1 MCESVC
7 IHQNFTCSYTFSG
20 NLNSFLEH
28 VFTYSFSK
36 LPNLNKT
43 FVLVYWLRDN

>member
-7 IHQNFTCSYTFSG
+7 IQLNNFHMYRFSG
-20 NLNSFLEH
+20 NLNSFL
-28 VFTYSFSK
+28 VLISKYSLSK

-43 FVLVYWLRDN
+43 FVLMYTFIF